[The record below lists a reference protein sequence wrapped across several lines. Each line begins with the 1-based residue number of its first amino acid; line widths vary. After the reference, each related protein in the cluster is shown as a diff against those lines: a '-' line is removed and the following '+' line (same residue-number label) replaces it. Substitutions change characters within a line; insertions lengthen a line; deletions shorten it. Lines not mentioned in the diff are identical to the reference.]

1 VRPLARVE
9 RPQKAT
15 YRGETELI
23 PPGTMVKF
31 VSLAAICLQMP
42 WVRSLGTQVGAQ
54 TCWSCGDDHFGLDYN
69 DIA

>member
-1 VRPLARVE
+1 VQPLARVE
-9 RPQKAT
+9 RLQKAIH
-15 YRGETELI
+15 RRETELA
-23 PPGTMVKF
+23 PPATMVKF

-54 TCWSCGDDHFGLDYN
+54 TRWSCGDDLFGLDYN